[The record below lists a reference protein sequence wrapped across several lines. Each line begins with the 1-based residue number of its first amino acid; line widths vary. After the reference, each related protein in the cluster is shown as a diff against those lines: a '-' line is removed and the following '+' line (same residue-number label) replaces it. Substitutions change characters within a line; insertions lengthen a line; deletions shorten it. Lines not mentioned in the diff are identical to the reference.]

1 MKNFIQLEINNNI
14 RCKCKFLHMIEEI
27 VLNTFK
33 SYRINNIKYNAD
45 NGLCSKYL
53 YIDLKTH
60 NNKTVLLSFVERNTD
75 GIFIWPPHINY
86 EDLQTHSTI
95 ILYNYLKYRGL
106 IKEKAEFDK
115 YRIFGNI
122 NSSKEEIN
130 EKLHNYF
137 EVLLS
142 VLKIDEV
149 DKLIHTDYW
158 IEVPVD
164 YKEWG

>member
-14 RCKCKFLHMIEEI
+14 RCKCKFLYKIEEI
-27 VLNTFK
+27 VSNTFR
-33 SYRINNIKYNAD
+33 SYIINNIKYNANKD
-45 NGLCSKYL
+45 ISSIYL
-53 YIDLKTH
+53 YIELKTH
-60 NNKTVLLSFVERNTD
+60 NNKTILLSFVERNTD

-115 YRIFGNI
+115 YRILGNI
-122 NSSKEEIN
+122 NSSNEEIN
-130 EKLHNYF
+130 EKLHNYL

-149 DKLIHTDYW
+149 EKLIHTDYW
-158 IEVPVD
+158 IEVPFD
-164 YKEWG
+164 YKDWG